1 MTIDAMALN
10 VIAMSGS
17 LRKAS
22 TNTGL
27 LRAAAAAHTATME
40 TPVKFTIIDI
50 GDLPLLY
57 NQDIDVQDAPLPAVA
72 AFQKEIEAA
81 DAFIIA
87 CPEHNYSVSSALKNA
102 LDWGPPSFWAGK
114 ATGIVGAGG
123 GAGTGRAQLALRQ
136 IGVFLD
142 LHFVNAPEVQIA
154 RFSEKCFNEETGDLT
169 DDKWKQRVGN
179 MLDRTV
185 ALAPLLWHWF

>member
-1 MTIDAMALN
+1 
-10 VIAMSGS
+10 
-17 LRKAS
+17 
-22 TNTGL
+22 L
-27 LRAAAAAHTATME
+27 L
-40 TPVKFTIIDI
+40 
-50 GDLPLLY
+50 
-57 NQDIDVQDAPLPAVA
+57 
-72 AFQKEIEAA
+72 
-81 DAFIIA
+81 
-87 CPEHNYSVSSALKNA
+87 
-102 LDWGPPSFWAGK
+102 
-114 ATGIVGAGG
+114 IVGAGG

-142 LHFVNAPEVQIA
+142 FRFVNAPEVQIA

>member
-1 MTIDAMALN
+1 MTIDTMALN

-27 LRAAAAAHTATME
+27 LRAAAAHTATME

-50 GDLPLLY
+50 GDLPLY

-102 LDWGPPSFWAGK
+102 LDRGPPSFWAGK
-114 ATGIVGAGG
+114 ATGIVDCWCWRWCG
-123 GAGTGRAQLALRQ
+123 
-136 IGVFLD
+136 
-142 LHFVNAPEVQIA
+142 NWA
-154 RFSEKCFNEETGDLT
+154 RSTCTPPNWCISGLSFCQCARSSNC
-169 DDKWKQRVGN
+169 
-179 MLDRTV
+179 
-185 ALAPLLWHWF
+185 PLQ

>member
-1 MTIDAMALN
+1 MTIDTMALN

-27 LRAAAAAHTATME
+27 LRAAAAHTATME

-57 NQDIDVQDAPLPAVA
+57 NQDIDVKDAPLPAVA
-72 AFQKEIEAA
+72 AFRKEVEAA

-87 CPEHNYSVSSALKNA
+87 CPEHNYSVSSAPKNA
-102 LDWGPPSFWAGK
+102 LD
-114 ATGIVGAGG
+114 
-123 GAGTGRAQLALRQ
+123 
-136 IGVFLD
+136 
-142 LHFVNAPEVQIA
+142 
-154 RFSEKCFNEETGDLT
+154 
-169 DDKWKQRVGN
+169 
-179 MLDRTV
+179 
-185 ALAPLLWHWF
+185 